1 MRNKMSSLYNLTKT
15 CNTVSQKMAEDTHDQ
30 LPVINAIINIHPL
43 LLSTLLPPPS
53 GWQQTPPT
61 VVGRSFKQ
69 KIPFLQTPSLLCKL
83 GQMVTLLLLAML
95 LYISLMYMTNVRG

>member
-53 GWQQTPPT
+53 G
-61 VVGRSFKQ
+61 
-69 KIPFLQTPSLLCKL
+69 
-83 GQMVTLLLLAML
+83 
-95 LYISLMYMTNVRG
+95 